1 MKCPSTHLALSL
13 TAAAAFAGSASAAP
27 LTTFVFDGS
36 DTINETEPY
45 TGGSTSSAEN
55 VTIVSGFEAGDGFR
69 GLGNSSTEFRAF
81 DFVDGDGTG
90 SPEAQTLSQAIA
102 QDEFLRFTVQADA
115 GSQLDLA
122 GGSVDFNGIIPAGG
136 SATAPQVFTLFSSI
150 GGFDEADAIVS
161 EPAPGTIPG
170 DISFALPD
178 DPSFNGLTEAIEFRV
193 FASRESQPTRT
204 GGGIEFKNQ
213 NPGTSVVLNGE
224 VTGTVVPE
232 PGSLA
237 LLGLGGLLI
246 AARRRGDA

>member
-27 LTTFVFDGS
+27 LTTFVFDG
-36 DTINETEPY
+36 TAPINENEPY

-69 GLGNSSTEFRAF
+69 GLGNQSDQFRAF
-81 DFVDGDGTG
+81 DFIDDDGTG
-90 SPEAQTLSQAIA
+90 NPENQTLTQAIA

-122 GGSVDFNGIIPAGG
+122 GGSIDFNQIIPAGG
-136 SATAPQVFTLFSSI
+136 ARSPQAFTLFSSLS
-150 GGFDEADAIVS
+150 GFSPSDGIVT
-161 EPAPGTIPG
+161 EQAPGSIPG

-178 DPSFNGLTEAIEFRV
+178 DPQFDGISGPVEFRV
-193 FASRESQPTRT
+193 YAFRNDPASDT
-204 GGGIEFKNQ
+204 GGGIEFKNS
-213 NPGTSVVLNGE
+213 NPGTSIVLNGE
-224 VTGTVVPE
+224 VSDAVVPE